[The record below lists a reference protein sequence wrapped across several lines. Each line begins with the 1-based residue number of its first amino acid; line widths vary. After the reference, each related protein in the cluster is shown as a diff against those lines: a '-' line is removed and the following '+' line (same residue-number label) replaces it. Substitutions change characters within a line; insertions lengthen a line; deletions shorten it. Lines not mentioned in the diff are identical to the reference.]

1 MAVTLRPAVPG
12 DTEQIAALLGAAFQ
26 AAAGAPFTAPALLHW
41 KYFESFGEG
50 SLPRNHVLVQGQTIV
65 AHCVA
70 MPLPLCVPRAAA
82 PERVE
87 RLSAV
92 CFMDWVAGRELPG
105 AGAILMKKLMSQA
118 QVAVVAGGSATTR
131 SVIPRLGFEPRG
143 SLRVFARVLRPWRQ
157 ARTRPSA
164 GPLRDAARLARNTAW
179 SRMPLGTIAAEWRA
193 IPVRRFDDDDD
204 DGAAWQGEAI
214 HVQPTAAFLNYWLRC
229 PAAQLSG
236 FEIVRGEER
245 RGRLLLSRV
254 RGQTRLAG
262 LWLRTSTL
270 HDLQQAYRLATRA
283 ASQTREASEMVAFA
297 STAVESRA
305 LGSCGFRERDIRPL
319 FVHDPAGRLPRDMP
333 LVWNSINDDAAYVD
347 DPANPYRT

>member
-12 DTEQIAALLGAAFQ
+12 DTEQIAALLGTAFQ

-41 KYFESFGEG
+41 KYFESFGAG
-50 SLPRNHVLVQGQTIV
+50 SLPRNHVVVQGQTIV

-70 MPLPLCVPRAAA
+70 MPLPLCVPCAAA

-92 CFMDWVAGRELPG
+92 CFMDWVASRELPG
-105 AGAILMKKLMSQA
+105 AGAILLKKLMSQA

-164 GPLRDAARLARNTAW
+164 GPLRNAARLVRNTAW
-179 SRMPLGTIAAEWRA
+179 SRMPLGTIAAEWHA
-193 IPVRRFDDDDD
+193 TPVQRFDDDDY
-204 DGAAWQGEAI
+204 AAWQSEAI
-214 HVQPTAAFLNYWLRC
+214 RVQPTTAFLNHWLRC

-236 FEIVRGEER
+236 FEIVRGEES

-283 ASQTREASEMVAFA
+283 ASETGEASEMVAFA
-297 STAVESRA
+297 STAAECRA
-305 LGSCGFRERDIRPL
+305 LVSCGFRERDIRPL
-319 FVHDPAGRLPRDMP
+319 FVHDPAKRLPRDVP
-333 LVWNSINDDAAYVD
+333 IVWNPINDDAAYVD

>member
-26 AAAGAPFTAPALLHW
+26 AAGEAPFTAPALLHW

-50 SLPRNHVLVQGQTIV
+50 SVPRNYVLVQGQTIV

-70 MPLPLCVPRAAA
+70 MPLSLCVPCAAA

-87 RLSAV
+87 RISALS
-92 CFMDWVAGRELPG
+92 FMDWVAGRELPG
-105 AGAILMKKLMSQA
+105 AGATLMKKLMSRA
-118 QVAVVAGGSATTR
+118 QVAVVAGGTAMTR

-157 ARTRPSA
+157 ARTRPSE
-164 GPLRDAARLARNTAW
+164 GPLRNAARLARNTAW
-179 SRMPLGTIAAEWRA
+179 SRIAPGPIAAGWRA
-193 IPVRRFDDDDD
+193 TPVGRFDDDDY
-204 DGAAWQGEAI
+204 AAWLGEEI
-214 HVQPTAAFLNYWLRC
+214 HVQPTAAFLNHWLRC
-229 PAAQLSG
+229 PAAHLSG
-236 FEIVRGEER
+236 FEIVRGEES

-262 LWLRTSTL
+262 LWLRSATL
-270 HDLQQAYRLATRA
+270 NDLQQAYRLATRA
-283 ASQTREASEMVAFA
+283 ASQTHEANEMVAFA
-297 STAVESRA
+297 STAAECRA
-305 LGSCGFRERDIRPL
+305 LASCGFRERDVRPL
-319 FVHDPAGRLPRDMP
+319 FVHDPAGRLPRDVP
-333 LVWNSINDDAAYVD
+333 LVWNPINDDAAYVD

>member
-41 KYFESFGEG
+41 KYFESFGDA
-50 SLPRNHVLVQGQTIV
+50 SLPRNHVLVQGETIV

-70 MPLPLCVPRAAA
+70 MPLPLCVPGAAA

-118 QVAVVAGGSATTR
+118 QVAVVAGGSPMTR
-131 SVIPRLGFEPRG
+131 SVIPRLGFEPRV

-164 GPLRDAARLARNTAW
+164 GPLRDAARLARNTVW

-193 IPVRRFDDDDD
+193 TPLSRFEDDDY
-204 DGAAWQGEAI
+204 AAWQGEAI
-214 HVQPTAAFLNYWLRC
+214 HVQPTAAFLNHWLRC

-236 FEIVRGEER
+236 FEIVRGEES

-262 LWLRTSTL
+262 LWLRTATL

-283 ASQTREASEMVAFA
+283 ASLTPEASEVVAFA
-297 STAVESRA
+297 STATECRA
-305 LGSCGFRERDIRPL
+305 LVSCGFRERDVRPL
-319 FVHDPAGRLPRDMP
+319 FVHDPAGRLPRDVP
-333 LVWNSINDDAAYVD
+333 LVWNPINDDAAYVD